1 MDNNNKLMI
10 LNNYSFLSKAFLLI
24 VSIVFLSGHTDK
36 TNLLYNGFTARYD
49 VSKNEFLLGVSERKL
64 IPKSSSQYSY
74 TSYSYAT
81 GIASWFVQDK
91 ITETSHFQL
100 RNNIVTPSRYDYKNS
115 NGKPND
121 NFSIIFD
128 NKKNTVTRTRDNKE
142 LDIAQNKQDLLS
154 FQIAI
159 MAAMQANNKSI
170 KFTIVD
176 NDSIGEYSLIHQ
188 KDEVINLSEGD
199 INTQVME
206 SSSKTN
212 KDRYI
217 FWCAKKYNYL
227 PIKIKKIEHSGDTLL
242 IQLNRINGKEVTFPE
257 PPEDDNY

>member
-1 MDNNNKLMI
+1 MTLI
-10 LNNYSFLSKAFLLI
+10 NYSSLSKILLFV

-49 VSKNEFLLGVSERKL
+49 VSKNDFLLGVSERKL
-64 IPKSSSQYSY
+64 TIQSPDKYSY
-74 TSYSYAT
+74 TSYSYTT
-81 GIASWFVQDK
+81 GIASWFVKDK

-100 RNNIVTPSRYDYKNS
+100 RDNKITPSRYDYKNS

-121 NFSIIFD
+121 NFSIAFD
-128 NKKNTVTRTRDNKE
+128 NKKNTVTRTKDNKE
-142 LDIAQNKQDLLS
+142 LDIAKNKQDLLS

-159 MAAMQANNKSI
+159 MSAMQQDNTKI

-188 KDEVINLSEGD
+188 KDEVINLSQGD

-227 PIKIKKIEHSGDTLL
+227 PIKIKKIEHGGDTLL
-242 IQLNRINGKEVTFPE
+242 IQLNRINGKEITFPE
-257 PPEDDNY
+257 PPEDDDF